1 MAKYFKAK
9 YFSKQVIDDFLKI
22 YVERYPDAIKNW
34 HRAMTDEEAF
44 MTAKGRAVIHDNVS
58 EMMSVAKDLPFF
70 KDYAAQLYDE
80 LMDVSGGGFKM
91 GQVFKFHHRLFRVDQ
106 FTIGS
111 EKFYSHNIASSELS
125 NDVGMRLRDMLEGT
139 ENQGDDV

>member
-80 LMDVSGGGFKM
+80 LMDVSGGGLKV
-91 GQVFKFHHRLFRVDQ
+91 GQVFKFRGRLVHI
-106 FTIGS
+106 TENNVKMAS
-111 EKFYSHNIASSELS
+111 EKAHNIASSELS